1 MLAYD
6 LWLVGGS
13 DLSFRTILKLHLT
26 SEHGESHEGGKVVFD
41 PPPCTWNTSYTCT
54 PCTWNTSN
62 TCTPCT
68 WIRNTSYQCT
78 MSCFLRLSPASTPRH
93 KIKHGRVYISA
104 PCHNQAC
111 AIMYCT
117 CHMTWLVRACW
128 LNSFSSWSSC
138 VTSVS
143 SSRGDL
149 SRKPKIVKIE

>member
-1 MLAYD
+1 MFLKFFFMLAYD

-54 PCTWNTSN
+54 PCTWNTSY

-68 WIRNTSYQCT
+68 WIRNTSYRCT

-93 KIKHGRVYISA
+93 KIYTVVFIYRPHVIIKHAQS
-104 PCHNQAC
+104 
-111 AIMYCT
+111 CT
-117 CHMTWLVRACW
+117 AHATR
-128 LNSFSSWSSC
+128 
-138 VTSVS
+138 
-143 SSRGDL
+143 RGWFE
-149 SRKPKIVKIE
+149 PVG